1 MGWHTQTGARIVMGL
16 FVALLAGMFWYSV
29 RPSPDQQSTMAVPLQ
44 SQRANQEAERTAV
57 QDIGQKSPDTVRIV
71 PLPETSPPPR
81 LVRSGKFTTAQAAEA
96 SGKARIYRMPGG
108 TYLLRLEDITFTAA
122 TGLRVYLS
130 RQAGMR
136 VVPEGMR
143 GLLDL
148 AALSGNV
155 GSQNYLLPD
164 GTDPED
170 WQAVVILRSDPRQL
184 WATAALD

>member
-1 MGWHTQTGARIVMGL
+1 
-16 FVALLAGMFWYSV
+16 
-29 RPSPDQQSTMAVPLQ
+29 
-44 SQRANQEAERTAV
+44 
-57 QDIGQKSPDTVRIV
+57 
-71 PLPETSPPPR
+71 
-81 LVRSGKFTTAQAAEA
+81 
-96 SGKARIYRMPGG
+96 
-108 TYLLRLEDITFTAA
+108 
-122 TGLRVYLS
+122 
-130 RQAGMR
+130 MR